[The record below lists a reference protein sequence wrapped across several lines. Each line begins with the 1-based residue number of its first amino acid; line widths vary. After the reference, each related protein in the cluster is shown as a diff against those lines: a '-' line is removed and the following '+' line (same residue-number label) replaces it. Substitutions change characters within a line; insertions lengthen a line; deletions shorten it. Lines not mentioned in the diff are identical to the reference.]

1 MNFAFIGQFA
11 ETKRDA
17 IFTTEYSMRTGME
30 AVYTLL
36 DIDRGV
42 PEVWGSTYDVR
53 DLLNAAVQLRD
64 GKPLSDLK
72 MNWIKK
78 FALGKAV
85 EKVQDTDLGR
95 LLLEYKII

>member
-1 MNFAFIGQFA
+1 MSKTYFTLISYRSRNTECLKSFSDSCCCISCSSAAFF
-11 ETKRDA
+11 DCD
-17 IFTTEYSMRTGME
+17 SC
-30 AVYTLL
+30 
-36 DIDRGV
+36 
-42 PEVWGSTYDVR
+42 TYDVR

>member
-1 MNFAFIGQFA
+1 M
-11 ETKRDA
+11 
-17 IFTTEYSMRTGME
+17 
-30 AVYTLL
+30 V
-36 DIDRGV
+36 
-42 PEVWGSTYDVR
+42 
-53 DLLNAAVQLRD
+53 NAAVQLRD

>member
-1 MNFAFIGQFA
+1 MQYKNCWSSSQ
-11 ETKRDA
+11 T
-17 IFTTEYSMRTGME
+17 
-30 AVYTLL
+30 
-36 DIDRGV
+36 
-42 PEVWGSTYDVR
+42 
-53 DLLNAAVQLRD
+53 AAVQLRD